1 MRKDIEEMENEKEI
15 VQKRIERMQR
25 KVEGM
30 PNLEVMLEVAKKL
43 RMEKECEKEILSQK
57 QDQRIS
63 ISHATQRI
71 MRLEQ
76 QLNDLRQAGIGDT
89 PEGLLQKVDEEAK
102 VNAYIVSEKLPQE
115 LDSKR
120 QVCKEF

>member
-1 MRKDIEEMENEKEI
+1 MENEKEI

-43 RMEKECEKEILSQK
+43 RMEKEREKEILSQK
-57 QDQRIS
+57 QDQRTS

-76 QLNDLRQAGIGDT
+76 QLND
-89 PEGLLQKVDEEAK
+89 
-102 VNAYIVSEKLPQE
+102 
-115 LDSKR
+115 
-120 QVCKEF
+120 